1 MPNKDT
7 RSASI
12 LRSQVKFDYSSKQQ
26 VHSQIKQG
34 MGLQIQDEQAD
45 YEQENNNN
53 IQACLEVHPWFRQRF
68 QARAKWTYK
77 QSKLQFREKKL
88 N

>member
-1 MPNKDT
+1 M
-7 RSASI
+7 
-12 LRSQVKFDYSSKQQ
+12 
-26 VHSQIKQG
+26 HSQIKQG

-68 QARAKWTYK
+68 QARAK
-77 QSKLQFREKKL
+77 
-88 N
+88 